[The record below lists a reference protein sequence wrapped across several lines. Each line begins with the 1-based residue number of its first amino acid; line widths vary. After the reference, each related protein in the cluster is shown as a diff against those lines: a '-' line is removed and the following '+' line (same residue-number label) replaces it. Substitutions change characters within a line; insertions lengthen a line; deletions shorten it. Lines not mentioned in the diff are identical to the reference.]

1 MPLSNEQHNAL
12 MRMYEQKQL
21 KSRDRLNRRYEE
33 IYEKL
38 PAVKEVDNMI
48 SFLSVNQAR
57 KLLAG
62 DTAALEELKKEIHNL
77 ADKRSR
83 LLAAAGYP
91 QDYLEPVYE
100 CSDCHDTGYIGKNK
114 CHCFLKAAIDLFYTQ
129 SNLQEI
135 LSQENFDTFSLDF
148 YSCNYIDR
156 LTGASSL
163 DIAKRALTVCRD
175 FVADFDSCFHNLLLY
190 GSTGTGKTFLTH
202 CIARELIETSHS
214 VLYLTAASL
223 LDIFQ
228 NRALDRDDLNESAYE
243 HILDCDLLIIDDL
256 GTERSTAFTVSQLFV
271 CFNERILRK
280 KSTIVSTNLSLDDIK
295 SRYTER
301 IFSRISSH
309 YTMLRLVGD
318 DIRIQK
324 KLMNREAD

>member
-12 MRMYEQKQL
+12 MRMYEEKQL

-38 PAVKEVDNMI
+38 PAVKEIDNTI
-48 SFLSVNQAR
+48 SFLSVKQAR
-57 KLLAG
+57 KLIDG
-62 DTAALEELKKEIHNL
+62 DTAALEELKSEIRRL
-77 ADKRSR
+77 AGERSIV
-83 LLAAAGYP
+83 LAAGGYP
-91 QDYLEPVYE
+91 ADYLEPVYE
-100 CSDCHDTGYIGKNK
+100 CPDCQDTGYIGRSK
-114 CHCFLKAAIDLFYTQ
+114 CHCFMKAAIDLFYTQ
-129 SNLQEI
+129 SNMQEI
-135 LSQENFDTFSLDF
+135 LAQENFDTFSLDY

-156 LTGASSL
+156 LTGLSSL
-163 DIAKRALTVCRD
+163 EIAQRALTVCRN
-175 FVADFDSCFHNLLLY
+175 FTTEFDHNFDNLFLY

-202 CIARELIETSHS
+202 CIARELIDTSHS

-228 NRALDRDDLNESAYE
+228 NRALDREDLSESAYE
-243 HILDCDLLIIDDL
+243 HILNCDLLIIDDL

>member
-12 MRMYEQKQL
+12 MRMYEEKQL

-38 PAVKEVDNMI
+38 PAVRDIDNTI
-48 SFLSVNQAR
+48 SFLSVKQAR
-57 KLLAG
+57 KLIDG
-62 DTAALEELKKEIHNL
+62 DAAALEELKTEIHRL
-77 ADKRSR
+77 AGERSIV
-83 LLAAAGYP
+83 LAAGGYP
-91 QDYLEPVYE
+91 ADYLEPVYE
-100 CSDCHDTGYIGKNK
+100 CSDCQDTGYIGRSK
-114 CHCFLKAAIDLFYTQ
+114 CHCFMKAAIDLFYTQ
-129 SNLQEI
+129 SNMQEI
-135 LSQENFDTFSLDF
+135 LAQENFDTFSLDY

-156 LTGASSL
+156 LTGLSSL
-163 DIAKRALTVCRD
+163 EIARRALTVCRN
-175 FVADFDSCFHNLLLY
+175 FTSEFDHSFDNLFLY

-202 CIARELIETSHS
+202 CIARELIDTSHS

-228 NRALDRDDLNESAYE
+228 NRALDREDLSESAYE

>member
-12 MRMYEQKQL
+12 MRMYEEKQL
-21 KSRDRLNRRYEE
+21 KSRDRLNRHYEE

-38 PAVKEVDNMI
+38 PAVKDIDNTI
-48 SFLSVNQAR
+48 SFLSVKQAR
-57 KLLAG
+57 KLIDG
-62 DTAALEELKKEIHNL
+62 DAAALEELKAEIHRL
-77 ADKRSR
+77 AGERSIV
-83 LLAAAGYP
+83 LAAGGYP
-91 QDYLEPVYE
+91 ADYLEPAYE
-100 CSDCHDTGYIGKNK
+100 CADCQDTGYIGRSK
-114 CHCFLKAAIDLFYTQ
+114 CHCFMKAAIDLFYTQ
-129 SNLQEI
+129 SNMQEI
-135 LSQENFDTFSLDF
+135 LAQENFDTFSLDY

-156 LTGASSL
+156 LTGLSSL
-163 DIAKRALTVCRD
+163 EIARRALTVCRN
-175 FVADFDSCFHNLLLY
+175 FTSEFDHSFDNLFLY

-202 CIARELIETSHS
+202 CIARELIDTSHS

-228 NRALDRDDLNESAYE
+228 NRALDREDLSESAYE